1 MVKVI
6 TVKVIIH
13 GSIILKMCFKL
24 KFFQMFCSGI
34 EQIACN
40 CLGFWLRFLTVVSIN
55 EDVET
60 YCCRFVEP
68 SNQMVLKYRL
78 ETKCLLLFY
87 RKFGNDLLFFIAKQS
102 TRQV

>member
-1 MVKVI
+1 MYFSSVVTKYVIFANNIDVFFNVSILRKNICMVKVI

-40 CLGFWLRFLTVVSIN
+40 CLGFWL
-55 EDVET
+55 
-60 YCCRFVEP
+60 C
-68 SNQMVLKYRL
+68 
-78 ETKCLLLFY
+78 
-87 RKFGNDLLFFIAKQS
+87 FFFNCGVHK
-102 TRQV
+102 

>member
-40 CLGFWLRFLTVVSIN
+40 CLGFWLCFFLTVVSIN

-60 YCCRFVEP
+60 YCCRFCGTVQSHGFEVQAR
-68 SNQMVLKYRL
+68 NKM
-78 ETKCLLLFY
+78 
-87 RKFGNDLLFFIAKQS
+87 FIIIVQKIWQ
-102 TRQV
+102 